1 MTMPRRRFLLV
12 PLFALTASGAM
23 AQTSA
28 PDAGK
33 EASIPFVRLG
43 QIYDFEAD
51 GDRGVY
57 LQDRSRKWYYASI
70 MGPCMNLPFVTRIGV
85 KTRGLDS
92 LDHFGSIL
100 VDGQDCKIDRLV
112 TSGPPLK
119 KAKKPKH

>member
-1 MTMPRRRFLLV
+1 MPKCRFLLV
-12 PLFALTASGAM
+12 PLFALLAGGAA
-23 AQTSA
+23 AQTPA

-43 QIYDFEAD
+43 QVYDFEAD
-51 GDRGVY
+51 SDRGVY

-70 MGPCMNLPFVTRIGV
+70 IGPCINLPFATRIGV

-92 LDHFGSIL
+92 LDRFGSIL
-100 VDGQDCKIDRLV
+100 VDGQDCKIDRLM
-112 TSGPPLK
+112 TSGPPPK